1 MAFEN
6 PFLDDDSLDEE
17 YATPE
22 DDLDQELG
30 LSSPPTSDLDGELGG
45 LPDLGDLSSLAPH
58 PSHDDHPEYSGG
70 DYSDGD
76 DTGEYVGEDATS
88 DPGYADEYEGG
99 VYGTASFDG
108 DDSVA
113 GGDGEGWDR
122 GYQNHEATG
131 VDGYDV
137 DEEDA
142 LDGIDLDTL
151 IDQKKSEIEQ
161 KGSSSGPAGWG
172 GLDGDG
178 DWGFD
183 EEMPEDDEPY
193 HDPRLDEDDDEDED
207 WGENLD
213 GELGSDD
220 TGEEYVPPAG
230 DLFGGATTGTRSNQG
245 DSSDDDNS
253 NPKAGGEDGG
263 SKTDG
268 LKSIIESIKAKVTEV
283 VSSVRSELA
292 GSSTDGRKDGEPKP
306 GTEASTGG
314 GSDGEGQGGDDA
326 TDTPPSKSPMNAAL
340 SKVTGLYGKFTG
352 VFERMIATLL
362 GWVGKIPGMEK
373 HVLRIVMTTRIVQ
386 ITARM
391 IPVLIILGVLATF
404 SYLSV
409 ARETT
414 SELPDSGSVTM
425 SQFSY
430 SNGGTALG
438 VVKNTSETTVEP
450 VIDFTVYSIQPSLNP
465 RTWFM
470 YQKDLTCQSD
480 PVTLDIGEQKE
491 ASAPCGQ
498 ARGWFPRVSS
508 AAE

>member
-17 YATPE
+17 
-22 DDLDQELG
+22 DLDQELG
-30 LSSPPTSDLDGELGG
+30 LSSPPASDLDGGFGG
-45 LPDLGDLSSLAPH
+45 LPDLGDLSSLATHPH
-58 PSHDDHPEYSGG
+58 HDTHPEYSSG
-70 DYSDGD
+70 DYGERADG
-76 DTGEYVGEDATS
+76 GGYISEDATS

-99 VYGTASFDG
+99 VYDTDGFDG
-108 DDSVA
+108 DDS
-113 GGDGEGWDR
+113 GDGEGWDR
-122 GYQNHEATG
+122 GYQNHETTG

-161 KGSSSGPAGWG
+161 KGSSGSAGWG

-183 EEMPEDDEPY
+183 EEMPEKDEPY

-213 GELGSDD
+213 GESGGDD

-253 NPKAGGEDGG
+253 NPKAGGGDGG

-292 GSSTDGRKDGEPKP
+292 GSPTDGKKNGEPKP

-314 GSDGEGQGGDDA
+314 GSDGGDQGGGDA
-326 TDTPPSKSPMNAAL
+326 TEVPPSKSPMGAAL

-465 RTWFM
+465 KTWFM

-508 AAE
+508 TAE

>member
-30 LSSPPTSDLDGELGG
+30 LSSPPTNDLDGGFGG
-45 LPDLGDLSSLAPH
+45 LPDLGDLSSLATH
-58 PSHDDHPEYSGG
+58 QHHDTHPEYSSDDYG
-70 DYSDGD
+70 DGADA
-76 DTGEYVGEDATS
+76 GEYIDEDATS
-88 DPGYADEYEGG
+88 VPRYEDDGYD
-99 VYGTASFDG
+99 TARFDG
-108 DDSVA
+108 DDSIA

-122 GYQNHEATG
+122 GYQDHDETG

-137 DEEDA
+137 DDEDT
-142 LDGIDLDTL
+142 LDGLDLDAL

-161 KGSSSGPAGWG
+161 KGSLSGPASWG

-193 HDPRLDEDDDEDED
+193 HDPRLDEDDEEDED
-207 WGENLD
+207 WDENLEGD
-213 GELGSDD
+213 ND
-220 TGEEYVPPAG
+220 TDEEYVPPAG
-230 DLFGGATTGTRSNQG
+230 DLFGGATTSTHSNQG
-245 DSSDDDNS
+245 GDSDDDS
-253 NPKAGGEDGG
+253 NAPNAGGGDGDN
-263 SKTDG
+263 KTDG
-268 LKSIIESIKAKVTEV
+268 LKSIIERVKAKVTEV

-292 GSSTDGRKDGEPKP
+292 GSTPDGKREGEPKP
-306 GTEASTGG
+306 NTEGSTGG
-314 GSDGEGQGGDDA
+314 GSDGEGQSGGDVTEA
-326 TDTPPSKSPMNAAL
+326 PPSKTPAGTAL

-373 HVLRIVMTTRIVQ
+373 HVLRIVMTTRTVQ
-386 ITARM
+386 FTARL

-414 SELPDSGSVTM
+414 SELPDSGSVAM

-450 VIDFTVYSIQPSLNP
+450 VIDFTVYSIQPTLNP
-465 RTWFM
+465 KTWFM

-498 ARGWFPRVSS
+498 AKGWFPRVSS

>member
-30 LSSPPTSDLDGELGG
+30 LSSPPTSDFDGGFGG

-58 PSHDDHPEYSGG
+58 PRHDTQSGYSGDDYG
-70 DYSDGD
+70 DGA
-76 DTGEYVGEDATS
+76 DTGEYIDEDATS
-88 DPGYADEYEGG
+88 DLGYANEYENGG
-99 VYGTASFDG
+99 YDTARFDS
-108 DDSVA
+108 DDSVD

-122 GYQNHEATG
+122 GYQDHEATS

-137 DEEDA
+137 DDEDT
-142 LDGIDLDTL
+142 LDGLDLDAL

-161 KGSSSGPAGWG
+161 KGSSSGSAGWG

-193 HDPRLDEDDDEDED
+193 HDPRLDEDDEEDED
-207 WGENLD
+207 WDENLG
-213 GELGSDD
+213 GESDSDD
-220 TGEEYVPPAG
+220 TDEEHVPPAG
-230 DLFGGATTGTRSNQG
+230 DLFGGATTSTRSNQG
-245 DSSDDDNS
+245 GDSDDDNS
-253 NPKAGGEDGG
+253 APKGDGG

-268 LKSIIESIKAKVTEV
+268 LKSIIERVKAKVTEV
-283 VSSVRSELA
+283 VSSVRSELS
-292 GSSTDGRKDGEPKP
+292 GGDTGGKREGEPKP
-306 GTEASTGG
+306 DTGG
-314 GSDGEGQGGDDA
+314 SSDGESQGSGDA
-326 TDTPPSKSPMNAAL
+326 TEVPPSKSPMSAAL
-340 SKVTGLYGKFTG
+340 SKVNGLYGKFTG
-352 VFERMIATLL
+352 VFERMIATIL

-386 ITARM
+386 FTARV
-391 IPVLIILGVLATF
+391 IPVLIVLGVLATF

-409 ARETT
+409 AQETT
-414 SELPDSGSVTM
+414 SELPDSGSVAM

-450 VIDFTVYSIQPSLNP
+450 VINFTVYSIQPTLNP
-465 RTWFM
+465 KTWFM

-508 AAE
+508 TAE

>member
-17 YATPE
+17 
-22 DDLDQELG
+22 DLDQELG
-30 LSSPPTSDLDGELGG
+30 LSSPPASDLDGGFGG

-76 DTGEYVGEDATS
+76 DTGEYVDEDATS
-88 DPGYADEYEGG
+88 GLRYANEYEVGG
-99 VYGTASFDG
+99 YNTTKFDSE
-108 DDSVA
+108 DSVD

-122 GYQNHEATG
+122 GYQDHDETG

-137 DEEDA
+137 DDEDT
-142 LDGIDLDTL
+142 LDGLDLDAL

-161 KGSSSGPAGWG
+161 KGSSPGPAGWG

-193 HDPRLDEDDDEDED
+193 HDPRLDEDDEEDED
-207 WGENLD
+207 WDENLEGD
-213 GELGSDD
+213 DD
-220 TGEEYVPPAG
+220 TNEEHIPPAG
-230 DLFGGATTGTRSNQG
+230 DLFGGATTSTHSNQG
-245 DSSDDDNS
+245 GDSDDDSSDPN
-253 NPKAGGEDGG
+253 AGGGDGG

-268 LKSIIESIKAKVTEV
+268 LKNIIEKVKAKVTEV

-292 GSSTDGRKDGEPKP
+292 DGDTGGTREGEPKP
-306 GTEASTGG
+306 NTKGITGG
-314 GSDGEGQGGDDA
+314 GSDGEDPSGGDA
-326 TDTPPSKSPMNAAL
+326 TEVQPSKSPMGAAL

-352 VFERMIATLL
+352 VFERMIATIL

-373 HVLRIVMTTRIVQ
+373 HVLRIVMTTRVVQ
-386 ITARM
+386 FTARL

-450 VIDFTVYSIQPSLNP
+450 VINFTVYSIQPTLNP
-465 RTWFM
+465 KTWFM

-498 ARGWFPRVSS
+498 AKGWFPRVSS

>member
-17 YATPE
+17 
-22 DDLDQELG
+22 DLDQELG
-30 LSSPPTSDLDGELGG
+30 LSSPPDSDLDGGFGG
-45 LPDLGDLSSLAPH
+45 LPDLGDLSSLATHPH
-58 PSHDDHPEYSGG
+58 HDAHPEYSSG
-70 DYSDGD
+70 DYGERADG
-76 DTGEYVGEDATS
+76 GGYISEDATS

-99 VYGTASFDG
+99 VYGTDGFDG

-161 KGSSSGPAGWG
+161 KGSSGSAGWG

-183 EEMPEDDEPY
+183 EEMPEKDEPY

-213 GELGSDD
+213 GEPGGDD

-245 DSSDDDNS
+245 DSSDEDNS
-253 NPKAGGEDGG
+253 DPKAGGGDGG

-283 VSSVRSELA
+283 VSSVRSELV
-292 GSSTDGRKDGEPKP
+292 GSPADGKKDGEPKP
-306 GTEASTGG
+306 GTEASTGV
-314 GSDGEGQGGDDA
+314 GSDGEGQGGGDA
-326 TDTPPSKSPMNAAL
+326 TDAPPSKSPMGAAL
-340 SKVTGLYGKFTG
+340 SKVTGLYGKLTG

-386 ITARM
+386 VTARL
-391 IPVLIILGVLATF
+391 IPVLIVLGVLATF

-409 ARETT
+409 TRETT
-414 SELPDSGSVTM
+414 SELPDSGSVAM

-450 VIDFTVYSIQPSLNP
+450 VINFTVYSIQPTLNP
-465 RTWFM
+465 KTWFM

-498 ARGWFPRVSS
+498 VRGWFPRVSS
-508 AAE
+508 TAE

>member
-30 LSSPPTSDLDGELGG
+30 LSSPPTSDLDGGLGG

-76 DTGEYVGEDATS
+76 DTGEYVDEDATS
-88 DPGYADEYEGG
+88 DLRYANEYEGG
-99 VYGTASFDG
+99 GYDTTKFASE
-108 DDSVA
+108 DSVD
-113 GGDGEGWDR
+113 GGYSEGWDR
-122 GYQNHEATG
+122 GYQDHDETG

-137 DEEDA
+137 DDEDT
-142 LDGIDLDTL
+142 LDGLDLDAL

-193 HDPRLDEDDDEDED
+193 HDPRLDEDDEEDED
-207 WGENLD
+207 WDENLEGD
-213 GELGSDD
+213 DD
-220 TGEEYVPPAG
+220 TDEEYVPPVG
-230 DLFGGATTGTRSNQG
+230 DLFGGATTSTHSNQG
-245 DSSDDDNS
+245 GDSDDNS
-253 NPKAGGEDGG
+253 SAPNAGGGDGG

-268 LKSIIESIKAKVTEV
+268 LKSIIERVKAKVTEV

-292 GSSTDGRKDGEPKP
+292 GGDTGGTREGEPKP
-306 GTEASTGG
+306 NTEDSTGG
-314 GSDGEGQGGDDA
+314 GSDGEGQGGGDA
-326 TDTPPSKSPMNAAL
+326 TEVPPSKSPMGAAL
-340 SKVTGLYGKFTG
+340 SKGNGLYGKFTG

-386 ITARM
+386 VTARV
-391 IPVLIILGVLATF
+391 IPVLIVLGVLATF

-409 ARETT
+409 AREAT
-414 SELPDSGSVTM
+414 SELPDSGSVAM

-450 VIDFTVYSIQPSLNP
+450 VINFTVYSIQPTLNP
-465 RTWFM
+465 KTWFM

-498 ARGWFPRVSS
+498 AKGWFPRVSS
-508 AAE
+508 TAE

>member
-30 LSSPPTSDLDGELGG
+30 LSLPPTSGLDGGFGG

-76 DTGEYVGEDATS
+76 DTGGYVDEDATS
-88 DPGYADEYEGG
+88 GLRYANEYEVGG
-99 VYGTASFDG
+99 YDTARLDG
-108 DDSVA
+108 DNSVD

-122 GYQNHEATG
+122 GYQDHDETG

-137 DEEDA
+137 DDEDT
-142 LDGIDLDTL
+142 LDGLDLDAL

-161 KGSSSGPAGWG
+161 RGSSSGAAGWG

-193 HDPRLDEDDDEDED
+193 HDPRLDEEDEEDED
-207 WGENLD
+207 WDENLEGD
-213 GELGSDD
+213 DD
-220 TGEEYVPPAG
+220 TDEEHVPPAG
-230 DLFGGATTGTRSNQG
+230 DLFGGATTSTRSNQG
-245 DSSDDDNS
+245 GDSDDDSSAPN
-253 NPKAGGEDGG
+253 AGGEDGG

-268 LKSIIESIKAKVTEV
+268 LKSIIERVKAKVTEV
-283 VSSVRSELA
+283 VSSVRSELS
-292 GSSTDGRKDGEPKP
+292 GGDTGGTREGEPKP
-306 GTEASTGG
+306 DTEDITGG
-314 GSDGEGQGGDDA
+314 GSDGEDPSGGDA
-326 TDTPPSKSPMNAAL
+326 TEVPPSKSPMGAAL

-352 VFERMIATLL
+352 AFERMIATIL

-373 HVLRIVMTTRIVQ
+373 HVLRIVMTTRVVQ
-386 ITARM
+386 FTARL

-414 SELPDSGSVTM
+414 SELPDSGSVAI

-450 VIDFTVYSIQPSLNP
+450 VINFTVYSIQPTLNP
-465 RTWFM
+465 KTWFM

-508 AAE
+508 TAE

>member
-30 LSSPPTSDLDGELGG
+30 LSLPPTSGFDGGFGG

-70 DYSDGD
+70 DYGDGA
-76 DTGEYVGEDATS
+76 DTGGYVDEDATS
-88 DPGYADEYEGG
+88 GLRYANEYEGG
-99 VYGTASFDG
+99 VYDTARFDG
-108 DDSVA
+108 DDSIA
-113 GGDGEGWDR
+113 GGDGGGWDR
-122 GYQNHEATG
+122 GYQDHDETG

-137 DEEDA
+137 DDEDT
-142 LDGIDLDTL
+142 LDGLDLDAL

-161 KGSSSGPAGWG
+161 RGSSSGPAGWG

-193 HDPRLDEDDDEDED
+193 HDPRLDEDDEEDED
-207 WGENLD
+207 WDENLEGD
-213 GELGSDD
+213 DD
-220 TGEEYVPPAG
+220 TDEEYVPPAG
-230 DLFGGATTGTRSNQG
+230 DLFGGATTSTHSNQG
-245 DSSDDDNS
+245 GGSDDDSSAPN
-253 NPKAGGEDGG
+253 AGGGDGG

-268 LKSIIESIKAKVTEV
+268 LKSIIERVKAKVTEV

-292 GSSTDGRKDGEPKP
+292 GSPTDGKKDGEPKP

-314 GSDGEGQGGDDA
+314 GSDGEGQGGGDA
-326 TDTPPSKSPMNAAL
+326 TEVPPSKSPMGAAL

-352 VFERMIATLL
+352 VFERMIATIL
-362 GWVGKIPGMEK
+362 GWVGKIPGMER

-386 ITARM
+386 FTARL
-391 IPVLIILGVLATF
+391 IPVLIVLGVLATF

-414 SELPDSGSVTM
+414 SELPDSGSVAM

-450 VIDFTVYSIQPSLNP
+450 VINFTVYSIQPTLNP
-465 RTWFM
+465 KTWFM

-498 ARGWFPRVSS
+498 AKGWFPRVSS

>member
-30 LSSPPTSDLDGELGG
+30 LSSPPTSDLDGGLGG

-76 DTGEYVGEDATS
+76 DTGEYVDEDATS
-88 DPGYADEYEGG
+88 GLRYANEYEGG
-99 VYGTASFDG
+99 VYDTARFDS
-108 DDSVA
+108 DDSID

-122 GYQNHEATG
+122 GYQDHEATS

-137 DEEDA
+137 DDEDT
-142 LDGIDLDTL
+142 LDGLDLDAL

-161 KGSSSGPAGWG
+161 KDSSSGPAGWG

-193 HDPRLDEDDDEDED
+193 HDPRLDEDDEEDED
-207 WGENLD
+207 WDENLEGD
-213 GELGSDD
+213 DD
-220 TGEEYVPPAG
+220 TDEEYVPPVG
-230 DLFGGATTGTRSNQG
+230 DLFGGATTSTHSNQG
-245 DSSDDDNS
+245 GDSSAPN
-253 NPKAGGEDGG
+253 AGGGDGG

-268 LKSIIESIKAKVTEV
+268 LKSIIERVKAKVTEV

-292 GSSTDGRKDGEPKP
+292 GGDTGGTREGEPKP
-306 GTEASTGG
+306 NTEDSTGG
-314 GSDGEGQGGDDA
+314 GSDGEGQGGSDA
-326 TDTPPSKSPMNAAL
+326 TEAPPSKSPMGAAL
-340 SKVTGLYGKFTG
+340 SKMTGLYGKFTG
-352 VFERMIATLL
+352 VFERMIATIL
-362 GWVGKIPGMEK
+362 GWVGKIPGMER

-386 ITARM
+386 FTARL
-391 IPVLIILGVLATF
+391 IPVLIVLGVLAMF

-414 SELPDSGSVTM
+414 SELPDSGSVAM

-450 VIDFTVYSIQPSLNP
+450 VIDFTVYSIQPTLNP
-465 RTWFM
+465 KTWFM

-498 ARGWFPRVSS
+498 AKGWFPRVSS

>member
-30 LSSPPTSDLDGELGG
+30 LSSPPTSDLDGGLGG
-45 LPDLGDLSSLAPH
+45 LPDLGDLSSLATHPH
-58 PSHDDHPEYSGG
+58 HDTHPEYSSD
-70 DYSDGD
+70 DYGERD
-76 DTGEYVGEDATS
+76 DTGEYVDEDATS
-88 DPGYADEYEGG
+88 GLRYANEYEGG
-99 VYGTASFDG
+99 VYDTARFDS
-108 DDSVA
+108 DDSID
-113 GGDGEGWDR
+113 GGDGGGWDR
-122 GYQNHEATG
+122 GYQDHDETG

-137 DEEDA
+137 DDEDT
-142 LDGIDLDTL
+142 LDGLDLDAI

-193 HDPRLDEDDDEDED
+193 HDPRLDEDDEEDED
-207 WGENLD
+207 WDENLEGD
-213 GELGSDD
+213 DD
-220 TGEEYVPPAG
+220 TDEEYVPPVG
-230 DLFGGATTGTRSNQG
+230 DLFGGATTSTHSNQG
-245 DSSDDDNS
+245 GDSDDDSSAPN
-253 NPKAGGEDGG
+253 AGGGDGG

-268 LKSIIESIKAKVTEV
+268 LKSIIERVKAKVTEV

-292 GSSTDGRKDGEPKP
+292 GGDTGGTREGEPKP
-306 GTEASTGG
+306 NTEDSTGG
-314 GSDGEGQGGDDA
+314 GSDGEGQGGSDA
-326 TDTPPSKSPMNAAL
+326 TEAPPSKSPMGAAL
-340 SKVTGLYGKFTG
+340 SKMTGLYGKFTG
-352 VFERMIATLL
+352 VFERMIATIL
-362 GWVGKIPGMEK
+362 GWVGKIPGMER

-386 ITARM
+386 FTARL
-391 IPVLIILGVLATF
+391 IPVLIVLGVLAMF

-414 SELPDSGSVTM
+414 SELPDSGSVAM

-450 VIDFTVYSIQPSLNP
+450 VIDFTVYSIQPTLNP
-465 RTWFM
+465 KTWFM

-498 ARGWFPRVSS
+498 AKGWFPRVSS

>member
-30 LSSPPTSDLDGELGG
+30 LSSPPASDLDGGFGG
-45 LPDLGDLSSLAPH
+45 LPDLGDLSSLATHPH
-58 PSHDDHPEYSGG
+58 HDTHPEYSSD
-70 DYSDGD
+70 DYGERD
-76 DTGEYVGEDATS
+76 DAGEYVDEDATS
-88 DPGYADEYEGG
+88 DPGYANEYEVGG
-99 VYGTASFDG
+99 YDTTRFDSE
-108 DDSVA
+108 DSV
-113 GGDGEGWDR
+113 DGEGWDR
-122 GYQNHEATG
+122 GYQDHDETG

-137 DEEDA
+137 DDEDT
-142 LDGIDLDTL
+142 LDGLDLDAL

-161 KGSSSGPAGWG
+161 KGSSSGAAGWG

-193 HDPRLDEDDDEDED
+193 HDPRLDEEDEEDED
-207 WGENLD
+207 WDENLEGD
-213 GELGSDD
+213 DD
-220 TGEEYVPPAG
+220 TDEEYVPPVG
-230 DLFGGATTGTRSNQG
+230 DLFGGATTSTHSNQG
-245 DSSDDDNS
+245 GDSDDDSSAPN
-253 NPKAGGEDGG
+253 AGGEDGDN
-263 SKTDG
+263 KTDG
-268 LKSIIESIKAKVTEV
+268 LKSIIERVKAKVTEV

-292 GSSTDGRKDGEPKP
+292 GGDTGGTREGEPKP
-306 GTEASTGG
+306 NTEDSTGG
-314 GSDGEGQGGDDA
+314 GSDGEGQGGSDA
-326 TDTPPSKSPMNAAL
+326 TEAPPSKSPMGAAL
-340 SKVTGLYGKFTG
+340 SKMTGLYGKFTG
-352 VFERMIATLL
+352 VFERMIATIL
-362 GWVGKIPGMEK
+362 GWVGKIPGMER

-386 ITARM
+386 FTARL
-391 IPVLIILGVLATF
+391 IPVLIVLGVLAMF

-414 SELPDSGSVTM
+414 SELPDSGSVAM

-450 VIDFTVYSIQPSLNP
+450 VINFTVYSIQPTLNP
-465 RTWFM
+465 KTWFM

-508 AAE
+508 TAE

>member
-30 LSSPPTSDLDGELGG
+30 LSLPPTSGLDGGFGG

-76 DTGEYVGEDATS
+76 DTGGYVDEDATS
-88 DPGYADEYEGG
+88 GLRYANEYEVGG
-99 VYGTASFDG
+99 YDTARLDG
-108 DDSVA
+108 DNSVD

-122 GYQNHEATG
+122 GYQDHDETG

-137 DEEDA
+137 DDEDT
-142 LDGIDLDTL
+142 LDGLDLDAL

-161 KGSSSGPAGWG
+161 RGSSSGAAGWG

-193 HDPRLDEDDDEDED
+193 HDPRLDEEDEEDED
-207 WGENLD
+207 WDENLEGD
-213 GELGSDD
+213 DD
-220 TGEEYVPPAG
+220 TDEEHVPPAG
-230 DLFGGATTGTRSNQG
+230 DLFGGATTSTRSNQG
-245 DSSDDDNS
+245 GDSDDDSSAPN
-253 NPKAGGEDGG
+253 AGGEDGG

-268 LKSIIESIKAKVTEV
+268 LKSIIERVKAKVTEV
-283 VSSVRSELA
+283 VSSVRSELS
-292 GSSTDGRKDGEPKP
+292 GGDTGGTREGEPKP
-306 GTEASTGG
+306 DTEDITGG
-314 GSDGEGQGGDDA
+314 GSDGEDPSGGDA
-326 TDTPPSKSPMNAAL
+326 TEVPPSKSPMGAAL

-352 VFERMIATLL
+352 AFERMIATIL

-373 HVLRIVMTTRIVQ
+373 HVLRIVMTTRVVQ
-386 ITARM
+386 FTARL

-450 VIDFTVYSIQPSLNP
+450 VINFNVYSIQPTLNP
-465 RTWFM
+465 KTWFM

-498 ARGWFPRVSS
+498 AKGWFPRVSS

>member
-30 LSSPPTSDLDGELGG
+30 LSSPPTSDLDGGFGG

-58 PSHDDHPEYSGG
+58 PRHDTQSGYSGDDYG
-70 DYSDGD
+70 DGA
-76 DTGEYVGEDATS
+76 DTGEYIDEDATS
-88 DPGYADEYEGG
+88 DLGYANEYENGG
-99 VYGTASFDG
+99 YDTARFDS
-108 DDSVA
+108 DDSVD

-122 GYQNHEATG
+122 GYQDHEATS

-137 DEEDA
+137 DDEDT
-142 LDGIDLDTL
+142 LDGLDLDAL

-161 KGSSSGPAGWG
+161 KGSSSGSAGWG

-193 HDPRLDEDDDEDED
+193 HDPRLDEDDEEDED
-207 WGENLD
+207 WDENLG
-213 GELGSDD
+213 GESDSDD
-220 TGEEYVPPAG
+220 TDEEHVPPAG
-230 DLFGGATTGTRSNQG
+230 DLFGGATTSTRSNQG
-245 DSSDDDNS
+245 GDSDDDNS
-253 NPKAGGEDGG
+253 APKGDGG

-268 LKSIIESIKAKVTEV
+268 LKSIIERVKAKVTEV
-283 VSSVRSELA
+283 VSSVRSELS
-292 GSSTDGRKDGEPKP
+292 GGDTGGKREGEPKP
-306 GTEASTGG
+306 DTGG
-314 GSDGEGQGGDDA
+314 SSDGESQGSGDA
-326 TDTPPSKSPMNAAL
+326 TEVPPSKSPMSAAL
-340 SKVTGLYGKFTG
+340 SKVNGLYGKFTG
-352 VFERMIATLL
+352 VFERMIATIL

-386 ITARM
+386 FTARV
-391 IPVLIILGVLATF
+391 IPVLIVLGVLATF

-409 ARETT
+409 AQETT
-414 SELPDSGSVTM
+414 SELPDSGSVAM

-450 VIDFTVYSIQPSLNP
+450 VINFTVYSIQPTLNP
-465 RTWFM
+465 KTWFM

-508 AAE
+508 TAE

>member
-17 YATPE
+17 
-22 DDLDQELG
+22 DLDQELG
-30 LSSPPTSDLDGELGG
+30 LSSPPASDLDGGFGG
-45 LPDLGDLSSLAPH
+45 LPDLGDLSSLATHPH
-58 PSHDDHPEYSGG
+58 HDTHPEYSSG
-70 DYSDGD
+70 DYGERADG
-76 DTGEYVGEDATS
+76 GGYISEDATS

-99 VYGTASFDG
+99 VYDTDGFDG

-142 LDGIDLDTL
+142 LDGIDLDAL

-161 KGSSSGPAGWG
+161 KDSSGSAGWG

-183 EEMPEDDEPY
+183 EEMPEEDEPY

-213 GELGSDD
+213 GESGGDD

-253 NPKAGGEDGG
+253 NPKAGGGDGG

-268 LKSIIESIKAKVTEV
+268 LKGIIESIKAKVTEV
-283 VSSVRSELA
+283 VSNVRSELA
-292 GSSTDGRKDGEPKP
+292 GSPTDGKKNGEPKP

-314 GSDGEGQGGDDA
+314 GSDGGDQSGGDA
-326 TDTPPSKSPMNAAL
+326 TDAPPSKSPMGAAL

-352 VFERMIATLL
+352 VFERMIASLL

-386 ITARM
+386 VTARL

-409 ARETT
+409 SRETT

-508 AAE
+508 TAE

>member
-30 LSSPPTSDLDGELGG
+30 LSSPPTSDLDGGLGG

-70 DYSDGD
+70 DYGERADA
-76 DTGEYVGEDATS
+76 GEYTSEDATS
-88 DPGYADEYEGG
+88 DPGYANEYEVGG
-99 VYGTASFDG
+99 YDTTKFDSE
-108 DDSVA
+108 DSVD

-122 GYQNHEATG
+122 GYQDHDETG

-137 DEEDA
+137 DDEDT
-142 LDGIDLDTL
+142 LDGLDLDAL

-161 KGSSSGPAGWG
+161 KGSSPGPAGWG

-193 HDPRLDEDDDEDED
+193 HDPRLDEEDEEDED
-207 WGENLD
+207 WDENLEGD
-213 GELGSDD
+213 DD
-220 TGEEYVPPAG
+220 TDEEYVPPVG
-230 DLFGGATTGTRSNQG
+230 DLFGGATTSTHSNQG
-245 DSSDDDNS
+245 GDSDDDSSAPN
-253 NPKAGGEDGG
+253 AGGEDGG

-268 LKSIIESIKAKVTEV
+268 LKNIIEKVKAKVTEV

-292 GSSTDGRKDGEPKP
+292 GGDTGGTREGEPKP
-306 GTEASTGG
+306 DTEDSTGG
-314 GSDGEGQGGDDA
+314 GSDGEGQGGGDA
-326 TDTPPSKSPMNAAL
+326 TEVPPSKSPMGAAL

-352 VFERMIATLL
+352 VFERMIATIL

-386 ITARM
+386 FTARL
-391 IPVLIILGVLATF
+391 IPVLIVLGVLATF

-414 SELPDSGSVTM
+414 SELPDSGSVAM

-450 VIDFTVYSIQPSLNP
+450 VINFTVYSIQPTLNP
-465 RTWFM
+465 KTWFM

-498 ARGWFPRVSS
+498 AKGWFPRVSS
-508 AAE
+508 TAE

>member
-17 YATPE
+17 
-22 DDLDQELG
+22 DLDQELG
-30 LSSPPTSDLDGELGG
+30 LSSPPASDLDGGFGG
-45 LPDLGDLSSLAPH
+45 LPDLGDLSSLTTHPH
-58 PSHDDHPEYSGG
+58 HDAHPEYSSG
-70 DYSDGD
+70 DYGERADG
-76 DTGEYVGEDATS
+76 GGYISEDATS

-99 VYGTASFDG
+99 VYDTDGFDG

-161 KGSSSGPAGWG
+161 KDSSGSAGWG

-213 GELGSDD
+213 GESGGDD

-230 DLFGGATTGTRSNQG
+230 DLFGEATTGTRSNQG

-253 NPKAGGEDGG
+253 NPKAGGGDDG

-268 LKSIIESIKAKVTEV
+268 LKGIIESIKAKVTEV
-283 VSSVRSELA
+283 VSSVRSELT
-292 GSSTDGRKDGEPKP
+292 GSPTDGKKNGEPKP

-314 GSDGEGQGGDDA
+314 GSDGEGQGGGDA
-326 TDTPPSKSPMNAAL
+326 TEVPPSKSPMGAAL

-386 ITARM
+386 VTARL

-450 VIDFTVYSIQPSLNP
+450 VINFTVYSIQPSLNP
-465 RTWFM
+465 KTWFM
-470 YQKDLTCQSD
+470 YQKDLT
-480 PVTLDIGEQKE
+480 VG
-491 ASAPCGQ
+491 PCNPGYW
-498 ARGWFPRVSS
+498 G
-508 AAE
+508 AEGG

>member
-30 LSSPPTSDLDGELGG
+30 LSSPPTSDLDGGLGG

-76 DTGEYVGEDATS
+76 DTGGYVDEDATS
-88 DPGYADEYEGG
+88 DSGYANEYENGG
-99 VYGTASFDG
+99 YDTARFDG
-108 DDSVA
+108 DNSVD

-122 GYQNHEATG
+122 GYQDHEATG

-137 DEEDA
+137 DDEDT
-142 LDGIDLDTL
+142 LDGLDLDAL

-161 KGSSSGPAGWG
+161 KGSSTGPAGWG

-193 HDPRLDEDDDEDED
+193 HDPRLDEDDEEDED
-207 WGENLD
+207 WDENLEGD
-213 GELGSDD
+213 DD
-220 TGEEYVPPAG
+220 TDEEHVPPAG
-230 DLFGGATTGTRSNQG
+230 DLFGGATTSTHSNQG
-245 DSSDDDNS
+245 GDSDDDNS
-253 NPKAGGEDGG
+253 APKGDGG

-268 LKSIIESIKAKVTEV
+268 LKSIIESIKAKVAEV

-292 GSSTDGRKDGEPKP
+292 GSTTDGTREGEPKP
-306 GTEASTGG
+306 NTEGSTGG
-314 GSDGEGQGGDDA
+314 GSDGEDQSGGGDA
-326 TDTPPSKSPMNAAL
+326 TEVPPSKSPTGAAL
-340 SKVTGLYGKFTG
+340 SKVTDLYGKFTG
-352 VFERMIATLL
+352 VFERMIATIL

-386 ITARM
+386 FTARL
-391 IPVLIILGVLATF
+391 IPVLIVLGVLATF

-414 SELPDSGSVTM
+414 SELPDSGSVAM

-450 VIDFTVYSIQPSLNP
+450 VIDFTVYSIQPTLNP
-465 RTWFM
+465 KTWFM

-498 ARGWFPRVSS
+498 VRGWFPRVSS
-508 AAE
+508 TAE

>member
-30 LSSPPTSDLDGELGG
+30 LSSPPTSDFDGGFGG

-58 PSHDDHPEYSGG
+58 PRHDTQSGYSGDDYG
-70 DYSDGD
+70 DGA
-76 DTGEYVGEDATS
+76 DTGEYIDEDATS
-88 DPGYADEYEGG
+88 DLGYANEYENGG
-99 VYGTASFDG
+99 YDTARFDS
-108 DDSVA
+108 DDSVD

-122 GYQNHEATG
+122 GYQDHEATS

-137 DEEDA
+137 DDEDT
-142 LDGIDLDTL
+142 LDGLDLDAL

-161 KGSSSGPAGWG
+161 KGSSSGSAGWG

-193 HDPRLDEDDDEDED
+193 HDPRLDEDDEEDED
-207 WGENLD
+207 WDENLG
-213 GELGSDD
+213 GESDSDD
-220 TGEEYVPPAG
+220 TDEEHVPPAG
-230 DLFGGATTGTRSNQG
+230 DLFGGATTSTRSNQG
-245 DSSDDDNS
+245 GDSDDDNS
-253 NPKAGGEDGG
+253 APKGDGG

-268 LKSIIESIKAKVTEV
+268 LKSIIERVKAKVTEV
-283 VSSVRSELA
+283 VSSVRSELS
-292 GSSTDGRKDGEPKP
+292 GGDTGGKREGEPKP
-306 GTEASTGG
+306 DTGG
-314 GSDGEGQGGDDA
+314 SSDGESQGGGDA
-326 TDTPPSKSPMNAAL
+326 TEVPPSKSPMSAAL
-340 SKVTGLYGKFTG
+340 SKVNGLYGKFTG
-352 VFERMIATLL
+352 VFERMIATIL

-386 ITARM
+386 FTARV
-391 IPVLIILGVLATF
+391 IPVLIVLGVLATF

-409 ARETT
+409 AQETT
-414 SELPDSGSVTM
+414 SELPDSGSVAM

-450 VIDFTVYSIQPSLNP
+450 VINFTVYSIQPTLNP
-465 RTWFM
+465 KTWFM

-508 AAE
+508 TAE